1 MSQGPHIAPQRATNI
16 PDNVKINN
24 ENGKNNEQNNS
35 ELLEDKKSYHSIIQ
49 YPALNTENLN
59 NMIIHIDDLAIKY
72 DKTINILKDTLNKI
86 NTNNTELANRYDT
99 TLKSINDTL
108 SNINTNNTAL
118 ANRYD
123 TTLKGLDDTL
133 KKSNQIQDNLL
144 VILQKLVPS
153 LNSENLQKDNNN

>member
-1 MSQGPHIAPQRATNI
+1 
-16 PDNVKINN
+16 
-24 ENGKNNEQNNS
+24 
-35 ELLEDKKSYHSIIQ
+35 
-49 YPALNTENLN
+49 
-59 NMIIHIDDLAIKY
+59 MIIHIDDLATKY

>member
-1 MSQGPHIAPQRATNI
+1 
-16 PDNVKINN
+16 
-24 ENGKNNEQNNS
+24 
-35 ELLEDKKSYHSIIQ
+35 
-49 YPALNTENLN
+49 
-59 NMIIHIDDLAIKY
+59 MIIHIDDLATKY

-123 TTLKGLDDTL
+123 NTLQNLANRYDTTLKDLDDTL

-153 LNSENLQKDNNN
+153 LNSDNLQKDNNN